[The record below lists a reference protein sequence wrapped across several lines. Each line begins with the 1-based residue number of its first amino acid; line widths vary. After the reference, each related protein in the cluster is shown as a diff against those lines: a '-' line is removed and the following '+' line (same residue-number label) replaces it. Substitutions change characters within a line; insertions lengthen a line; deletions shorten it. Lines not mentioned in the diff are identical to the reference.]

1 MACMDHECS
10 NPKCNWWAG
19 NNEPSVLGG
28 CPKCGAHVISTFDE
42 EPDRDYDGYKQA
54 DYPTAEE
61 EDDDEYDGV
70 CPI

>member
-10 NPKCNWWAG
+10 NPKCNWW
-19 NNEPSVLGG
+19 
-28 CPKCGAHVISTFDE
+28 AHVISTFDE